1 MTLVRTEVGHRAF
14 QAALDDGL
22 IETRP
27 LDDEPRGMFLMDKLA
42 AGKKRN
48 RPLPAQMPTLAEREA
63 LNWVDPKT
71 FYTTG
76 PGAPPPT
83 PDEESA

>member
-1 MTLVRTEVGHRAF
+1 
-14 QAALDDGL
+14 
-22 IETRP
+22 
-27 LDDEPRGMFLMDKLA
+27 MFLMDKLA